1 MKIIQ
6 TVGTVQNNEIKVTL
20 QAPLNDGEV
29 DVIIIAKN
37 ELDEFEQRHQ
47 VMIEQGYDTPEKVM
61 ELIHKV
67 KLEMLS
73 EKGRAE

>member
-6 TVGTVQNNEIKVTL
+6 TVGTIHNNEIKLTL
-20 QAPLNDGEV
+20 QEPLNDGKV
-29 DVIIIAKN
+29 DIIIIAEN

-47 VMIEQGYDTPEKVM
+47 IMVEQGYDTPEKVM

>member
-6 TVGTVQNNEIKVTL
+6 TVGNVQNNEIKITL
-20 QAPLNDGEV
+20 KEPLNDRKV
-29 DVIIIAKN
+29 NVIIIAEN

-47 VMIEQGYDTPEKVM
+47 MMIEKGYDTPEKVL

-73 EKGRAE
+73 EKGRAK